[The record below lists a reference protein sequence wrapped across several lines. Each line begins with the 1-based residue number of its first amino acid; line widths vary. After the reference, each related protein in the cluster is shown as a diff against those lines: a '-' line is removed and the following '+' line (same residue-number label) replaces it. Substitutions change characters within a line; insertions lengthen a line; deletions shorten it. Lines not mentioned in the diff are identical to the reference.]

1 MKLLLENWKQFL
13 NEADYFKGSK
23 FGDDQ
28 GRTFSVEDVI
38 AFAEKDKDKYLEKS
52 FDLGKVEHELKYWE
66 DQAATIGK
74 EKSEERMKAAKTEFP
89 ILVIMEVGEKGPE
102 YSVADGLNRLKKM
115 ISIEEKTKADV
126 YVIPK
131 EDILHL
137 KDESD
142 EATT

>member
-1 MKLLLENWKQFL
+1 MKLLLENWRQYL

-23 FGDDQ
+23 FADDQ
-28 GRTFSVEDVI
+28 GRTFSVEKVI
-38 AFAEKDKDKYLEKS
+38 AFAKENEDKYLEKS
-52 FDLGKVEHELKYWE
+52 FDLGKVKHELKYWE
-66 DQAATIGK
+66 GQASTIGK
-74 EKSEERMKAAKTEFP
+74 EKSMKRMNATDTSYP
-89 ILVIMEVGEKGPE
+89 ILVIREDGHL
-102 YSVADGLNRLKKM
+102 SVADGLNRLKKM

-142 EATT
+142 ETTI

>member
-13 NEADYFKGSK
+13 NEKDYFKGSK

-28 GRTFSVEDVI
+28 GRTFSVEKVN
-38 AFAEKDKDKYLEKS
+38 AFAKENEDKYLEKS
-52 FDLGKVEHELKYWE
+52 FDLDKVKHELKYWE
-66 DQAATIGK
+66 EQADKLGK
-74 EKSEERMKAAKTEFP
+74 EESIRRMKKTDTSYP
-89 ILVIMEVGEKGPE
+89 ILVIREDGHL
-102 YSVADGLNRLKKM
+102 SVADGLNRLKKM

-142 EATT
+142 ETTD

>member
-1 MKLLLENWKQFL
+1 M
-13 NEADYFKGSK
+13 Y
-23 FGDDQ
+23 
-28 GRTFSVEDVI
+28 I
-38 AFAEKDKDKYLEKS
+38 DKYTINSYGNEYKGNKTLKNQLLTSVKS
-52 FDLGKVEHELKYWE
+52 K
-66 DQAATIGK
+66 
-74 EKSEERMKAAKTEFP
+74 
-89 ILVIMEVGEKGPE
+89 
-102 YSVADGLNRLKKM
+102 DGNRLKKM